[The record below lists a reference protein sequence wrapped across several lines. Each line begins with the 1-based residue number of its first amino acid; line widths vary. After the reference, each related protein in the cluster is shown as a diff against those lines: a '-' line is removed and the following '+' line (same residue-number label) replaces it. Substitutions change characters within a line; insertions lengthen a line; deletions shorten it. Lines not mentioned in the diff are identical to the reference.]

1 MEAMAPSREIQE
13 ILRRLRSIEAALQ
26 ELRERVDRLEA
37 TTQITAK
44 PPIAI
49 DNTLRIPDSLR
60 KTMATIAQLGE
71 APAEVIAER
80 THRTRGMESIYLN
93 QLARMGY
100 IQKIKRGR
108 RIHFRALSKA
118 KVATRVKS

>member
-13 ILRRLRSIEAALQ
+13 ILRRLRSIED
-26 ELRERVDRLEA
+26 EIHKLRKRVDRLEA
-37 TTQITAK
+37 ITQITAK
-44 PPIAI
+44 PPITA
-49 DNTLRIPDSLR
+49 DNALRLPDSLR
-60 KTMATIAQLGE
+60 KTMVTLAQLIE
-71 APAEVIAER
+71 APAEAIAEQ

-93 QLARMGY
+93 QLTRMGY

-118 KVATRVKS
+118 KAVTRTIS

>member
-13 ILRRLRSIEAALQ
+13 ILRRLRSIEAEIH
-26 ELRERVDRLEA
+26 ELRRRVDRLEA
-37 TTQITAK
+37 AAQITAK
-44 PPIAI
+44 PPTAA
-49 DNTLRIPDSLR
+49 DDSLRLPDSLR
-60 KTMATIAQLGE
+60 KTMATIAQLRE
-71 APAEVIAER
+71 APAEAIAEQ

-118 KVATRVKS
+118 KAATRTKN